1 MQFYGKLEELQSKC
15 MIEPPNMVEPF
26 FNIEEGLKIGPLKVY
41 FMLENRSLKSQ
52 TKHAKYWHK
61 ERY

>member
-26 FNIEEGLKIGPLKVY
+26 LNIEEGLKISPLTVY
-41 FMLENRSLKSQ
+41 LRLENGSLIIQ

-61 ERY
+61 R